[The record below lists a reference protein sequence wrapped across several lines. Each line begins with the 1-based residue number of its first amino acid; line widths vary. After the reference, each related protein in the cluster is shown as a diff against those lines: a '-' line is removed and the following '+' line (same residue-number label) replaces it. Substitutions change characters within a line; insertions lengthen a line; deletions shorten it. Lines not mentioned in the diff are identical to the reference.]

1 MPRSMESCGR
11 SGTSSPPTLARRP
24 ACFTQPPTC
33 SCLTAPAWSDSAGN
47 NADDDADADNCRYFD
62 LLTLLPGD
70 DADVDLFFYGVNT
83 AEFSVSVACV
93 MCLNVVLSAS
103 LYVSKRGAY

>member
-1 MPRSMESCGR
+1 VEDLGR
-11 SGTSSPPTLARRP
+11 VRCRHSHDVQHASRI
-24 ACFTQPPTC
+24 C

-70 DADVDLFFYGVNT
+70 DADVDLFFMVLMLLNSQYLLH
-83 AEFSVSVACV
+83 VSCV
-93 MCLNVVLSAS
+93 
-103 LYVSKRGAY
+103 